1 MNRILAFPFL
11 CVLCLACP
19 LSAQAQVQVQENVQG
34 LHDRYRAINRSAM
47 GVLGA
52 WSAGNLIYSGLAI
65 GHHRGEERHF
75 HTMNLGWASVNGLI
89 AGLGWFQASRLPLKA
104 DHPAAVI
111 KRQSDIQQVLALNT
125 GLDLAYMAGGWW
137 MWERGR
143 RDSGNAAHLRGF
155 GKSLILQGGFLFAFD
170 LSLWLV
176 HRRSSARFLQGI
188 RVSPDGQGLGMRIP
202 LSKPR

>member
-1 MNRILAFPFL
+1 MARMSAIYILSL
-11 CVLCLACP
+11 LCLACP
-19 LSAQAQVQVQENVQG
+19 LSVKAQVLAPEDIQE
-34 LHDRYRAINRSAM
+34 LHDRYRAINRGAM

-52 WSAGNLIYSGLAI
+52 WSAGNLVHSGLAI

-75 HTMNLGWASVNGLI
+75 HTMNLGWATVNGLI
-89 AGLGWFQASRLPLKA
+89 AGLGWFQASRLSLQA

-125 GLDLAYMAGGWW
+125 GLDLAYVAGGWW

-143 RDSGNAAHLRGF
+143 QDSRNAALFRGF

-188 RVSPDGQGLGMRIP
+188 RVYPAGQGIGMRIP
-202 LSKPR
+202 LSNPS